1 MSFGQGLQMTNILKD
16 VWDDWRRGACWLP
29 QDIFLDAGFDL
40 RFLSADR
47 NDPRFADGLFTQ
59 NGTRN

>member
-1 MSFGQGLQMTNILKD
+1 MTNILKD

-40 RFLSADR
+40 RFLLADR